1 MEDLT
6 SNGGERLLTLMV
18 YLTAPEDG
26 GNTVFPQIGLSVTPE
41 VGTRE
46 KQKRNIL
53 TDNIN
58 LKKGAALIW
67 FNIKADGVFDTRSCH
82 LGEGIVA

>member
-6 SNGGERLLTLMV
+6 SHGGERLCTLMV
-18 YLTAPEDG
+18 YLTSPEDG

-41 VGTRE
+41 VENRSKRE
-46 KQKRNIL
+46 FIL

-58 LKKGAALIW
+58 YRKEQLSSGSTSRPMESSIPDPV
-67 FNIKADGVFDTRSCH
+67 I
-82 LGEGIVA
+82 